1 MSERPPR
8 RTISLPV
15 CLGLL
20 AVAVVELVIAW
31 IMVATG
37 APDLAVVLVLL
48 VAVVIGT
55 GGLLGTA
62 LWLALRRR

>member
-1 MSERPPR
+1 MSEKPPR
-8 RTISLPV
+8 LTISLPV

-20 AVAVVELVIAW
+20 AVAVIELVIAW